1 MNKQNLLEKLKKDNV
16 PEKIL
21 EAFAKV
27 RREDFVPSNIPQAMI
42 YEDIALSIG
51 YNQTISQPFT
61 IAVMLNLLD
70 LKKGQK
76 VLEVGS
82 GCGYVLALIS
92 EMTKSEVYGIEVVKE
107 LAEKS
112 RENLKNYDVEIYN
125 KNGAEGLKEEDLY
138 ATSIEVQKRSRP
150 SVFEERAREKSRGS
164 LVFERILISASCK
177 EVPKT
182 LLNQLTDNGVLV
194 APVENSDD
202 ECSLV
207 KIFKE
212 NNQFIEKERI
222 PHFSFVKFVEK

>member
-61 IAVMLNLLD
+61 IAVMLHLLD

-92 EMTKSEVYGIEVVKE
+92 EITKNRVYGIEVVEK
-107 LAEKS
+107 LADKS
-112 RENLKNYDVEIYN
+112 RENLINYDAEIYN
-125 KNGAEGLKEEDLY
+125 RNGKFGLKEKL
-138 ATSIEVQKRSRP
+138 P
-150 SVFEERAREKSRGS
+150 
-164 LVFERILISASCK
+164 FERILISAACK

-182 LLNQLTDNGVLV
+182 LLNQLTDNGILV

-202 ECSLV
+202 ECSMI
-207 KIFKE
+207 KIQREKNKFV
-212 NNQFIEKERI
+212 EKERI
-222 PHFSFVKFVEK
+222 PHFSFVKFVV